1 MFRVTKEEGGK
12 SKVEYWKKMVI
23 VHAIGTYTD
32 VMDLTVMMLIVPLL
46 MPIWGIGPADI
57 AILSLVSIPLMIIFS
72 YAAGYSMDAIGRKKV
87 WIIGNLV
94 CAVGCFLGALSQ
106 NWLQFVAFRAIQQ
119 AFTSWATQGVYT
131 MLAEESPPD
140 KRSTLTAVA
149 TTFPGLVSTLSMG
162 ALVSLKPIYPWI
174 DWNFLLVWLGIWN
187 VVATILGAVVLREPP
202 IWIERRQLIKEGKLP
217 KERRLE
223 LHKLLFKKEYRGP
236 YWTAMIVAVIFGF
249 QAVFAVPSTDYG
261 SWFQVQILK
270 FDAVVIGQ
278 ITMAT
283 SWFGLVVR
291 HLVGY
296 TADKIGRLKAG
307 LLYGVLATIISQFMW
322 RLTYFLPAG
331 PNLPL
336 IVAWVVC
343 TYIFGHAAA
352 TDLGWFMMIG
362 ESIPTPM
369 RATGMSL
376 QWVLRR
382 VLLLVFSPM
391 VGFLAAA
398 IQPPIELFAF
408 YQLVWGIIGLA
419 IIVFAMRK
427 GYETVGKKL
436 E

>member
-1 MFRVTKEEGGK
+1 
-12 SKVEYWKKMVI
+12 MVI
-23 VHAIGTYTD
+23 VHAIATYTD
-32 VMDLTVMMLIVPLL
+32 VMDLAVMGLVIPLV
-46 MPIWGIGPADI
+46 MPIWKIGPADI
-57 AILSLVSIPLMIIFS
+57 ALLSMITLPLMIIFS
-72 YAAGYSMDAIGRKKV
+72 YAAGFSMDAIGRKKV
-87 WIIGNLV
+87 WMLGNLV
-94 CAVGCFLGALSQ
+94 CGIACLLSILSQ
-106 NWLQFVAFRAIQQ
+106 NWLQFCAYRAVQQ

-149 TTFPGLVSTLSMG
+149 TTFPGLVASLSMG
-162 ALVSLKPIYPWI
+162 GIVSLKAIYPWI
-174 DWNFLLVWLGIWN
+174 DWWTLMIWLGVWN
-187 VVATILGAVVLREPP
+187 IIATALGAAVLREPP
-202 IWIERRQLIKEGKLP
+202 IWYERKQLIKEGKLP

-249 QAVFAVPSTDYG
+249 QAVFAVPNTDYG
-261 SWFQVQILK
+261 SWFTVAVLK

-283 SWFGLVVR
+283 SWFGLIIR

-307 LLYGVLATIISQFMW
+307 LLYGTLATIITQVMW
-322 RLTYFLPAG
+322 RLPYFLPVG

-336 IVAWVVC
+336 IVAWVIC

-362 ESIPTPM
+362 ESIPTQV
-369 RATGMSL
+369 RATGMAL

-382 VLLLVFSPM
+382 VLLLIFSPM
-391 VGFLAAA
+391 VGFLAAQ

-408 YQLVWGIIGLA
+408 YQLAWGIIGLA
-419 IIVFAMRK
+419 IILFALKR
-427 GYETVGKKL
+427 GYETVGKRL